1 VVRDAGLPR
10 QILGGS
16 AFFSVQHGQN
26 IGCTG
31 DGAITVH
38 ANVYAS
44 RMSPLRV
51 ASLNGSS
58 RPSTGC
64 DSLRGIERQLRT
76 FRQER
81 NWERFHTPKNLAIS
95 VAIEVGELLEHFQW
109 RSDAEITQHLA
120 SDKEHVADEI
130 ADVAIYA
137 IQLADVAGIDLGAAI
152 ATKIAKNDSKYPAE
166 LAHSSDNRRIGD

>member
-1 VVRDAGLPR
+1 VRAQGST
-10 QILGGS
+10 LGES
-16 AFFSVQHGQN
+16 AFFFVPHDQN
-26 IGCTG
+26 VGSTEEGSI
-31 DGAITVH
+31 AVH

-44 RMSPLRV
+44 RMSQLRV

-58 RPSTGC
+58 RSNMGC
-64 DSLRGIERQLRT
+64 DSLLDIESQLRT
-76 FRQER
+76 FRTQR

-109 RSDAEITQHLA
+109 RSDAEVAQHLA
-120 SDKEHVADEI
+120 SDKERVADEI

-152 ATKIAKNDSKYPAE
+152 ATKIAKNGSKYPAE
-166 LAHSSDNRRIGD
+166 AGYGSDGHRIRD